1 MQRIVN
7 PKQTRLFDSFDN
19 VLTEKTRKRLLDGW
33 AGVFRHIILELM
45 PVETIS
51 GHFDPA
57 MGRPTKELYSMA
69 GLLLIKEFM
78 DWTKDE
84 ALDAYSFRMDIHYAL
99 NLEPVTH
106 DLSMRTLERYIGL
119 FEKDELAGAIMSEI
133 TVKLVDLLDI
143 NIDKQRLDSTHVFSD
158 MASFGRTRL
167 MGVAIKRF
175 LTQLKRHDPK
185 AYELL
190 DEQLRRR
197 YAPGVNQLF
206 GDTGKDGESRRLLRR
221 QVAEDMYLLIHRFAD
236 TAEHAGRDTYKSM
249 DRIFYEQCEVHEEK
263 VCIKKKTGGNVM
275 QNPSDPGATY
285 DGHKGPGYQ
294 VQLSE
299 TCHPDNEVQLITC
312 ALPQTA
318 VEPDST
324 ATSEV
329 LDSLEESRLL
339 PQEMFA
345 DTHYCSDENIQAAA
359 NRGVELVGP
368 VQCGGLINKD
378 VDQLNVDDF
387 DVDEQTEE
395 VVCCPAGHKP
405 ASSIHDKQT
414 GQTKTVMP
422 SSACSQCEFHKECPV
437 EKCRDGYCLYHTAKQ
452 RRLAGRRREEA
463 TDVFRERYRIRGG
476 IEGTNSGLKRKTG
489 LGRLRVRGQPA
500 VFQAIYLKIAGWNIL
515 RASVC
520 AKMRQIVYTS
530 ANMAVFWFNFAF
542 FRITIAAEG
551 VRMDMK
557 RRLLLHCRE
566 FEKFSKLMPAS
577 KVVTAIKVDR
587 KSVV

>member
-7 PKQTRLFDSFDN
+7 PKQTRLFDPFDN
-19 VLTEKTRKRLLDGW
+19 VLTKKTRKRLLDSW
-33 AGVFRHIILELM
+33 AGIFRHVILELM

-106 DLSMRTLERYIGL
+106 DLSMRTLERYIDL
-119 FEKDELAGAIMSEI
+119 FEKDELARMIMGEV
-133 TVKLVDLLDI
+133 TVKLVDFLEI
-143 NIDKQRLDSTHVFSD
+143 NIDKQRLDSTHIFSD

-175 LTQLKRHDPK
+175 LTQLKRHAPK

-190 DEQLRRR
+190 DEQLLRR

-206 GDTGKDGESRRLLRR
+206 GDTGKDSDSRRLLRQ
-221 QVAEDMYLLIHRFAD
+221 QVAEDMYLLIRCFAN
-236 TAEHAGRDTYKSM
+236 TAEHTGRNTYKAM

-263 VCIKKKTGGNVM
+263 VCVKKKTGGNVM

-329 LDSLEESRLL
+329 LDNLEESELL
-339 PQEMFA
+339 PREMLV
-345 DTHYCSDENIQAAA
+345 DTHYCSDENVQNAAA
-359 NRGVELVGP
+359 RGVELVGP
-368 VQCGGLINKD
+368 TPPGSGGSKD
-378 VDQLNVDDF
+378 TDQLNIDDF
-387 DVDEQTEE
+387 DIDEETEE
-395 VVCCPAGHKP
+395 VICCAAGHQP
-405 ASSIHDKQT
+405 ESSVHDKQT
-414 GQTKTVMP
+414 AKTRTIMP
-422 SSACSQCEFHKECPV
+422 ESACGQCEYVDQCPV
-437 EKCRDGYCLYHTAKQ
+437 KKSRHGYQLDHTAKE
-452 RRLAGRRREEA
+452 RRLAGRRREES
-463 TDVFRERYRIRGG
+463 TEVFRERYRIRGG
-476 IEGTNSGLKRKTG
+476 IEGTNSGLKRRTG
-489 LGRLRVRGQPA
+489 LGRLRVRGQPR
-500 VFQAIYLKIAGWNIL
+500 VFRSILLKVVGWNIL
-515 RASVC
+515 RAAVC
-520 AKMRQIVYTS
+520 AKMREIVYAR
-530 ANMAVFWFNFAF
+530 ANMAVFSSCFALLREKMVAQAVRRVPRDNFSAHLQQF
-542 FRITIAAEG
+542 TKFQRFQVAA
-551 VRMDMK
+551 
-557 RRLLLHCRE
+557 
-566 FEKFSKLMPAS
+566 
-577 KVVTAIKVDR
+577 
-587 KSVV
+587 

>member
-7 PKQTRLFDSFDN
+7 PKQTRLFDPFDS
-19 VLTEKTRKRLLDGW
+19 VLTKKTRKRLLDGW
-33 AGVFRHIILELM
+33 AGIFRHVILELM

-51 GHFDPA
+51 GYFDPA

-106 DLSMRTLERYIGL
+106 DISMRTLERYINL
-119 FEKDELAGAIMSEI
+119 FEDDDIAKTVMLEI
-133 TVKLVDLLDI
+133 TVTLVDLLEL

-175 LTQLKRHDPK
+175 LTQLKRHNSK

-190 DEQLRRR
+190 DEQLRTR

-206 GDTGKDGESRRLLRR
+206 GDTGKDSESRRLLRQ
-221 QVAEDMYLLIHRFAD
+221 QVAEDMYLLIRRFAD
-236 TAEHAGRDTYKSM
+236 TAEHAGRDTYKAM
-249 DRIFYEQCEVHEEK
+249 ERIFYEQCEVHEEK
-263 VCIKKKTGGNVM
+263 VCVKKKTGGNVI
-275 QNPSDPGATY
+275 QNPSDMDATY

-294 VQLSE
+294 VQISE

-329 LDSLEESRLL
+329 LDSLEESELL
-339 PQEMFA
+339 PREMFA

-368 VQCGGLINKD
+368 VQCGSLVDKD
-378 VDQLNVDDF
+378 VDHLNIDDFNVDK
-387 DVDEQTEE
+387 QTEE

-414 GQTKTVMP
+414 GRTKTVMP
-422 SSACSQCEFHKECPV
+422 SSACSQCEFRKECPV

-463 TDVFRERYRIRGG
+463 TDVFRYRYRIRGG

-489 LGRLRVRGQPA
+489 LGQLRVRGRPA
-500 VFQAIYLKIAGWNIL
+500 VFHSILLKITGWNIL

-520 AKMRQIVYTS
+520 AKMREIVYAR
-530 ANMAVFWFNFAF
+530 ANASVFWLNFVF
-542 FRITIAAEG
+542 LRLSMLAES
-551 VRMDMK
+551 VYVSRSK
-557 RRLLLHCRE
+557 QILVYVQR
-566 FEKFSKLMPAS
+566 FEGFSKLSKAS
-577 KVVTAIKVDR
+577 
-587 KSVV
+587 

>member
-7 PKQTRLFDSFDN
+7 PKQTRLFDPFDN
-19 VLTEKTRKRLLDGW
+19 VLTKKTRKRLLDGW

-99 NLEPVTH
+99 NLEPVAH
-106 DLSMRTLERYIGL
+106 DLSMRTLERYLDL
-119 FEKDELAGAIMSEI
+119 FEKDELARTIMSKV
-133 TVKLVDLLDI
+133 TVKLVDLLEI

-167 MGVAIKRF
+167 MGVAVKRF

-190 DEQLRRR
+190 DEQLRTR

-206 GDTGKDGESRRLLRR
+206 GNIGKDGESRRLLRQ
-221 QVAEDMYLLIHRFAD
+221 QVAEDMYLLIRRFAD
-236 TAEHAGRDTYKSM
+236 TAEHTGRDTYKSM
-249 DRIFYEQCEVHEEK
+249 ERIFYEQCEVHEEK
-263 VCIKKKTGGNVM
+263 VCLKKKTGGNVM

-318 VEPDST
+318 VEPDTT
-324 ATSEV
+324 ATSKV
-329 LDSLEESRLL
+329 LDSLEESELL
-339 PQEMFA
+339 PREMFA

-368 VQCGGLINKD
+368 VQCGSLIDKD
-378 VDQLNVDDF
+378 VDHLNVDDF
-387 DVDEQTEE
+387 NVDEQTEE
-395 VVCCPAGHKP
+395 VICCPAGHQP
-405 ASSIHDKQT
+405 ESSVHDKQT
-414 GQTKTVMP
+414 ARTKTIMP
-422 SSACSQCEFHKECPV
+422 ESACGQCEYVDQCPL
-437 EKCRDGYCLYHTAKQ
+437 KKSRHGYQLDHTAKE
-452 RRLAGRRREEA
+452 RRLAGRRREES
-463 TDVFRERYRIRGG
+463 TEVFRERYRIRSG
-476 IEGTNSGLKRKTG
+476 IEGTNSGLKRRTG
-489 LGRLRVRGQPA
+489 LGRLRVRGQPR
-500 VFQAIYLKIAGWNIL
+500 VFRSILLKVAGWNIL
-515 RASVC
+515 RAAAC
-520 AKMRQIVYTS
+520 AKMREIVYAR
-530 ANMAVFWFNFAF
+530 ANVAVFWFNFVFLRWAKIPGSVPISQRMQILVYVQQF
-542 FRITIAAEG
+542 EG
-551 VRMDMK
+551 
-557 RRLLLHCRE
+557 
-566 FEKFSKLMPAS
+566 FSKLS
-577 KVVTAIKVDR
+577 KAA
-587 KSVV
+587 